1 MLLKVHNKELHM
13 LLFYG
18 VDDNRYYFISMSG
31 YRKIIRY
38 IMSLS
43 ARIKP
48 TKVNIKLEA
57 TKLAEIMP
65 NVKIDGHDDLTA
77 RGCKCEPAPNLE
89 QYAKKKD

>member
-1 MLLKVHNKELHM
+1 
-13 LLFYG
+13 
-18 VDDNRYYFISMSG
+18 MS
-31 YRKIIRY
+31 RFRTIFSY

-43 ARIKP
+43 AQIKP
-48 TKVNIKLEA
+48 NKINIKFEA
-57 TKLAEIMP
+57 TKLEEIMP